1 MIMNIQEIIKRIKEF
16 SNIRDDAG
24 DDEPALLEVA
34 LFIEN
39 EFGFVLTD
47 DEICQDNL
55 GTYQNLERFVT
66 EKLEVLNPAP

>member
-1 MIMNIQEIIKRIKEF
+1 MNIQKIKKCIKEF
-16 SNIRDDAG
+16 RNIRDEAG

-34 LFIEN
+34 SFIED

-47 DEICQDNL
+47 DEICQENL
-55 GTYQNLERFVT
+55 GTYQNLEQFVT